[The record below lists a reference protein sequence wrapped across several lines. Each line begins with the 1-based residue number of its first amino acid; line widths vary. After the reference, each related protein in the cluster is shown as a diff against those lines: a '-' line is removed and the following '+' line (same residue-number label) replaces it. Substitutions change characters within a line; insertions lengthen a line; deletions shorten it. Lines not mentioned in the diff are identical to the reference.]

1 MYHFI
6 VNPSANGG
14 HGEKVWRKLENRL
27 KSFGIEYE
35 GLITQA
41 PGDAMMF
48 ANRLTENNREPCT
61 IVAVGGDGTVN
72 EVLNGLSFE
81 GQVTFGYIPA
91 GSGNDFARSLKLP
104 RSPRRCLKRILNS
117 RCHVWLDY
125 GVLSYENG
133 SPVHRRFAVSSGL
146 GLDAAV
152 CHSLAESRDRARKRM
167 ICRRGWA
174 GPGISGRLI
183 YLLPG
188 IKEFL
193 KAAPVKGYLLL
204 DGTKKVEFNHIYFI
218 SAHIHPFEGG
228 GFRFAPG
235 ADGSDGLLEVCVV
248 HNSSKQ
254 GLLPVMTDAL
264 LGKAVHHRGVRF
276 YGCREVRIH
285 VDCPMPVHVDG
296 EDCYCQTDIHLRCIE
311 KTLRVI
317 V

>member
-6 VNPSANGG
+6 VNPSANRG
-14 HGEKVWRKLENRL
+14 HGEKVWRKLECRL
-27 KSFGIEYE
+27 KRLEIEYE

-48 ANRLTENNREPCT
+48 ANRLTEGNREPCI

-72 EVLNGLSFE
+72 EILNGLSFE
-81 GQVTFGYIPA
+81 GQVVFGYIPA

-104 RSPRRCLKRILNS
+104 RNPGRCLKRILHS
-117 RCHVWLDY
+117 HRHIWLDY

-133 SPVHRRFAVSSGL
+133 SPVHRRFAVSSGM

-152 CHSLAESRDRARKRM
+152 CHSLRE
-167 ICRRGWA
+167 RRGRRQTKAGRRWA
-174 GPGISGRLI
+174 CPRASGKLLYI
-183 YLLPG
+183 LPG
-188 IKEFL
+188 LWQYI

-228 GFRFAPG
+228 GFRFAPK
-235 ADGSDGLLEVCVV
+235 ADGTDGLLEICVV

-254 GLLPVMTDAL
+254 GLLPVLTDAL

-276 YGCREVRIH
+276 YGCQEVRIH
-285 VDCPMPVHVDG
+285 VERSMPVHADG

-311 KTLRVI
+311 KRLQVI

>member
-6 VNPSANGG
+6 VNPSSNRG
-14 HGEKVWRKLENRL
+14 HGEKVWRKLECRL
-27 KSFGIEYE
+27 KRSGIEYE
-35 GLITQA
+35 GLITHA
-41 PGDAMMF
+41 PGDAMIF
-48 ANRLTENNREPCT
+48 ASRLTKGNKKPCT

-72 EVLNGLSFE
+72 EILNGLSFE
-81 GQVTFGYIPA
+81 GQVLFGYIPA

-104 RSPRRCLKRILNS
+104 RSPGRCLKKILNS

-133 SPVHRRFAVSSGL
+133 SPIHRRFAVSSGL

-152 CHSLAESRDRARKRM
+152 CHTLVESRS
-167 ICRRGWA
+167 RRTA
-174 GPGISGRLI
+174 SGRKKRTGPKVSGKLI
-183 YLLPG
+183 YILPG
-188 IKEFL
+188 LWQFF

-228 GFRFAPG
+228 GFRFAPK
-235 ADGSDGLLEVCVV
+235 ADGADGLLEICVV
-248 HNSSKQ
+248 HNSSKR
-254 GLLPVMTDAL
+254 GLLPVLADAL
-264 LGKAVHHRGVRF
+264 LGKAVHHKGVRF
-276 YGCREVRIH
+276 YGCREVWIH
-285 VDCPMPVHVDG
+285 VERPMPVHADG

-311 KTLRVI
+311 KRLQVI